1 MTRFRTQDTRASTAR
16 KLNAVFAGNAVAAN
30 FFAFRET
37 PQTYDQWDL
46 QLEGLRKALAAAL
59 YDVAAVD
66 QFRTQD
72 TRQLRCYKLNRLAE
86 VVAQEVAPT
95 NLNLPTISGDPVVGQ
110 TLTVSAGG
118 WSGNPVPTLAYQW
131 KRDDAAI
138 SGATTNEYTL
148 VEADEGAVI
157 TVTVTATNTEGTA
170 SATSAG
176 AGPVEAAPTEG

>member
-59 YDVAAVD
+59 YDVSAVP

-86 VVAQEVAPT
+86 VVTQEVAPT
-95 NLNLPTISGDPVVGQ
+95 NLSLPVISGDAYIGQ
-110 TLTVSAGG
+110 TLAASTGS

-131 KRDDAAI
+131 NRDGAAI
-138 SGATTNEYTL
+138 SGATTNAYEL
-148 VEADEGAVI
+148 VGADENAVI

-176 AGPVEAAPTEG
+176 VGPVTAGG

>member
-37 PQTYDQWDL
+37 PQTYDQWGL
-46 QLEGLRKALAAAL
+46 QLEGLRKALAAAQ
-59 YDVAAVD
+59 YDVSAVP

-95 NLNLPTISGDPVVGQ
+95 NLSLSAITGEAVVGEV
-110 TLTVSAGG
+110 LSASAGS

-131 KRDDAAI
+131 KRDGAAI
-138 SGATTNEYTL
+138 SGATSATYTL
-148 VEADEGAVI
+148 AGADENAVI

-170 SATSAG
+170 SVTSAG
-176 AGPVEAAPTEG
+176 VGPVAS